1 MSKKKS
7 LLFLLII
14 PALVLGA
21 CSKGNSK
28 SSGDSSN
35 KSSDS
40 SSEVSSTISTSSLSE
55 SSLEPSSPSSSM
67 SSASKEESSSTPISS
82 SSEEPSSSSVPQIS
96 SSSEQSSS
104 SIPQSNSSSVP
115 SSSSSSSS
123 SSSAP
128 VDDRFHTDVTVKLA
142 PSLNKERTEP
152 YELSFVYSDSYFL
165 KDATEYD
172 KDLSLLSFGAS
183 VITEDYLQV
192 KKFFET
198 EQFEDYTPFGY
209 DSEPTA
215 DSVGYTIAHK
225 EIDDSELFA
234 VTIRGFGYG
243 MEWANNF
250 LIGRTGDHEG
260 FIARANDIYTGLQ
273 SYISDYIGNKSI
285 KLWITGYS
293 RGGAIANA
301 LSSLI
306 LKNKDINVEQDDMF
320 VYTFEAP
327 ASLNV
332 ENCIAYPNVYNI
344 KNSND
349 LIARIPPEN
358 YDLGLCGV
366 EYQIYDENV
375 SSIAKEFDEGLEIPE
390 YVVVEVYS
398 DPIEDDTALVDFILQ
413 TIFDNHPEDDEAAEA
428 CTANSRDEY
437 VDRYQSGIGYG
448 IGLVFALTAETR
460 STMLDDL
467 MALGA
472 FGVIGV
478 ISSGETLHDFI
489 KPYLDQDG
497 VAYDDTELMDAC
509 NVLQKAIVN
518 LFLYTLV
525 IFASE
530 EYRPSVMRIIDMH
543 YPEVAY
549 ALLVNAHNRVVEE

>member
-183 VITEDYLQV
+183 AITEDYLQV

-327 ASLNV
+327 ASLCEENAVAYENV
-332 ENCIAYPNVYNI
+332 HNI
-344 KNSND
+344 TNKAD
-349 LIARIPPEN
+349 LIASIPPES
-358 YDLGLCGV
+358 YGLKRCGIDH
-366 EYQIYDENV
+366 QIYDANL
-375 SSIAKEFDEGLEIPE
+375 STLLKEFDEEIEFPE
-390 YVVVEVYS
+390 FVPMSEDILGKEMKDDSDLHDFVLGSVFNVEETS
-398 DPIEDDTALVDFILQ
+398 EDK
-413 TIFDNHPEDDEAAEA
+413 TIY
-428 CTANSRDEY
+428 ANTREQY
-437 VDRYQSGIGYG
+437 VDNYQEGLSSAIGYVFAMKESTRSEVLAAIQALGIG
-448 IGLVFALTAETR
+448 
-460 STMLDDL
+460 
-467 MALGA
+467 ALGI
-472 FGVIGV
+472 IGDQT
-478 ISSGETLHDFI
+478 GKQLADFI
-489 KPYLDQDG
+489 KPYLTKDG
-497 VAYDDTELMDAC
+497 IAFEDEKLQSDCA
-509 NVLQKAIVN
+509 VLVKAVGN
-518 LFLYTLV
+518 LFIKTLL
-525 IFASE
+525 IYMMNDYS
-530 EYRPSVMRIIDMH
+530 SNLTRIIGMH
-543 YPEVAY
+543 YSETVY
-549 ALLVNAHNRVVEE
+549 VLLKNAHSN